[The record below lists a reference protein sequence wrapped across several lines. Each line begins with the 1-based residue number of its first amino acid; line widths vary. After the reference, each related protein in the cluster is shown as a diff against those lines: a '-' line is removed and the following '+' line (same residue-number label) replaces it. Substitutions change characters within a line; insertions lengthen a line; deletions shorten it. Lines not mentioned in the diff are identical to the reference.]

1 MAVINSPWVGDARGK
16 LAGGVYFRAKGQ
28 TLARG
33 YNPSPLNRRT
43 SSQQTQRAL
52 FSSAVRFYS
61 KGVQN
66 LFKFAFEGKPTKE
79 SDYNAFMRYNSKLG
93 MYFGP
98 EENRNENFGSLAPW
112 IMTHGSLQGLQ
123 VRWGVGRLNVGVFLP
138 VSGPI
143 DASWTV
149 GRLSELLVELEG
161 FMAGDILTFV
171 HITTNTEPGSAS
183 YPYANVPI
191 DAPDWEI
198 HQFIIDPAD
207 TRTLGNAGI
216 QTDYM
221 NSYSYIWMGSSETDT
236 DAQGAVCIHSRITN
250 GQLLVSDSVLDLNT
264 AGLLVYRYGR
274 TTTWKNIVLAAWNS
288 EEESILQGS
297 RAAKYNPATE
307 PEFIY
312 DFTLPA
318 NVSGLSDQYIYV
330 LNFPTL
336 LDNLADIKFVIDAN
350 HYLTLSAAES
360 GGIYELKDDLD
371 TFGTANIYEEGD
383 AWVISFNTV
392 SAGPTITRIVYDPS

>member
-123 VRWGVGRLNVGVFLP
+123 VSWGLQHMALGVAMP
-138 VSGPI
+138 VSI
-143 DASWTV
+143 ALSSSTTV
-149 GRLSELLVELEG
+149 SQLSQALAEAEG

-171 HITTNTEPGSAS
+171 RIDTQAQAGSAS
-183 YPYANVPI
+183 YPYSGVPSR
-191 DAPDWEI
+191 APIWDI
-198 HQFIIDPAD
+198 NQFILDPAD
-207 TRTLGNAGI
+207 TRTLEQAGI
-216 QTDYM
+216 SSDYV
-221 NSYSYIWMGSSETDT
+221 NSTSYLWMGDSEYSEF
-236 DAQGAVCIHSRITN
+236 ANGAVCIHSRISN
-250 GQLLVSDSVLDLNT
+250 GQLLVSDSVLNLNSE
-264 AGLLVYRYGR
+264 GLLVYRYGV
-274 TTTWKNIVLAAWNS
+274 TNQWKNIVLAAWNS

-297 RAAKYNPATE
+297 RAAKFNPNPE

-318 NVSGLSDQYIYV
+318 NVSQLTDQYVYVFNMSDFFNHVGDVAFVASDGNLLRLAGTESSEVYNLSDG
-330 LNFPTL
+330 
-336 LDNLADIKFVIDAN
+336 IDT
-350 HYLTLSAAES
+350 Y
-360 GGIYELKDDLD
+360 
-371 TFGTANIYEEGD
+371 GTANVYEEGE
-383 AWVISFNTV
+383 AGVISFNTV
-392 SAGPTITRIVYDPS
+392 SAGPVITSIIYSPD

>member
-112 IMTHGSLQGLQ
+112 IMTHGSLQSLQ
-123 VRWGVGRLNVGVFLP
+123 IRWSTTDMIVSAVFP
-138 VSGPI
+138 DMPTITGTS
-143 DASWTV
+143 TV
-149 GRLSELLVELEG
+149 GQLSQALAELEG

-171 HITTNTEPGSAS
+171 RIDTQSQAGSAS
-183 YPYANVPI
+183 YPYSGVPSR
-191 DAPDWEI
+191 APIWDI
-198 HQFIIDPAD
+198 NQLILDPAD
-207 TRTLGNAGI
+207 TRTLTSVGI
-216 QTDYM
+216 SVNNSGGTLYM
-221 NSYSYIWMGSSETDT
+221 WMGNINYSEF
-236 DAQGAVCIHSRITN
+236 AEGAVCIHSRISN
-250 GQLLVSDSVLDLNT
+250 GQLLVSDSVLDLNSE
-264 AGLLVYRYGR
+264 GLLVYRYGR

-307 PEFIY
+307 PEFVY

-318 NVSGLSDQYIYV
+318 DVSILSRQYVYV
-330 LNFPTL
+330 F
-336 LDNLADIKFVIDAN
+336 NLPDFATNYGNIKFVATDGA
-350 HYLTLSAAES
+350 YLTLRPA
-360 GGIYELKDDLD
+360 GVTNIYELTDGTD
-371 TFGTANIYEEGD
+371 TFGEAQVYEEGD
-383 AWVISFNTV
+383 AWVISFDTV
-392 SAGPTITRIVYDPS
+392 AEGPDITRIAYITS